1 MWTADDIR
9 PYEPPAEPDRTFFFN
24 PVTITFGELYE
35 GGVIDWNDAER
46 WSWHYYDLDQK
57 KRLEDMM
64 TRRFWL
70 REISIIP
77 PEAWR
82 LAFLQKLDE
91 AMSTARLMYQVLE
104 KHGQDVL
111 VESDEWYKGRE
122 IWSDFPQTLLNGSS
136 GDYASNGRDAE
147 NESVRTGS
155 FIDAMERLRF
165 YQDPDVYVLDQLESC
180 FSKLVSVNINGY

>member
-1 MWTADDIR
+1 MWTDDDIR
-9 PYEPPAEPDRTFFFN
+9 PYTPPEEPDRTFFFN

-57 KRLEDMM
+57 KRLEDLI

-111 VESDEWYKGRE
+111 VEADEWYKGRE

-147 NESVRTGS
+147 NENVRTGS